1 MTQQIDTARYRALLL
16 ARRDELLALQAT
28 RTEAAEAVD
37 LDQTRVGRLSRMDAL
52 QGQAMA
58 TAGQQRATLQLRRI
72 SAALARLEAGDYGY
86 CAACGEVIDPRRLD
100 ADPAA
105 PLCIACASK
114 RDS

>member
-1 MTQQIDTARYRALLL
+1 MTQQIDTDRYRALLL
-16 ARRDELLALQAT
+16 AQRDELLALQST
-28 RTEAAEAVD
+28 RSEAAETVD

-58 TAGQQRATLQLRRI
+58 AAGQQRAALQLRRI

-86 CAACGEVIDPRRLD
+86 CAECGEVIDPRRLD

-114 RDS
+114 RAG